1 MWSAYAV
8 PVSIEEEAV
17 VSREQCRLLSWLE
30 MRRDNAEIP
39 RPIFKQAVD
48 QLLISRRLESLAV
61 VAERHAIPA
70 GFAAAAPLNDRQ
82 RHEEL
87 DRIESGLRRNYLN
100 QYAGRHVVDNRF
112 VVLHLTDDVRL
123 IVMSLRQHASFGTR
137 VWAQAARFALPE
149 LENAMVRLHRDLLD
163 LAETESVTS
172 LHFDIAANV
181 VVVGASE
188 DIQGLQTRLRRRGR
202 GRSCPATT

>member
-1 MWSAYAV
+1 
-8 PVSIEEEAV
+8 
-17 VSREQCRLLSWLE
+17 
-30 MRRDNAEIP
+30 
-39 RPIFKQAVD
+39 
-48 QLLISRRLESLAV
+48 
-61 VAERHAIPA
+61 
-70 GFAAAAPLNDRQ
+70 
-82 RHEEL
+82 
-87 DRIESGLRRNYLN
+87 
-100 QYAGRHVVDNRF
+100 
-112 VVLHLTDDVRL
+112 VLHLTDEVRH
-123 IVMSLRQHASFGTR
+123 IVMSLRQHASVGTR